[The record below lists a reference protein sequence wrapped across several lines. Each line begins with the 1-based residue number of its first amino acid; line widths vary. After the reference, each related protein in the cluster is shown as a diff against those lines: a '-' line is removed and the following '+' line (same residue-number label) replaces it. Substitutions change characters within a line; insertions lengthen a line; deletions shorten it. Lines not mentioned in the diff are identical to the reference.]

1 MEVEIL
7 NRDIKKDRNK
17 KRKLH
22 ISLLKK
28 GCFVNKTTQTSLAT
42 SSTSNSSINVGI
54 NKCSKASISEEEDIK
69 CSIKSHVE
77 TVNEE
82 MKGSGIEV
90 DEIEIRKC
98 SRRSRAKII
107 NY

>member
-1 MEVEIL
+1 M
-7 NRDIKKDRNK
+7 
-17 KRKLH
+17 
-22 ISLLKK
+22 
-28 GCFVNKTTQTSLAT
+28 NKTTQTSLAT

-82 MKGSGIEV
+82 MKGSSSEE
-90 DEIEIRKC
+90 DEIGIHKC
-98 SRRSRAKII
+98 RRRSRVDIMNKEVKG
-107 NY
+107 